1 MKLKVNGGLK
11 RSNVEN
17 RYPDSGVHG
26 AENSR
31 VVGHVIDGALVDQV
45 GIFILIADDMSTVAL
60 NVDCYVRGRSPL
72 ATLPTRMSSDDDQ
85 IFAHTFIVNE
95 AIH

>member
-1 MKLKVNGGLK
+1 MCVKLKVYGGLN

-60 NVDCYVRGRSPL
+60 DVDCTYLCSRKISPGH
-72 ATLPTRMSSDDDQ
+72 PTDED
-85 IFAHTFIVNE
+85 VL
-95 AIH
+95 

>member
-1 MKLKVNGGLK
+1 MNGGLK
-11 RSNVEN
+11 RSIVEN

-31 VVGHVIDGALVDQV
+31 VVDHVIDGALVDQV

-60 NVDCYVRGRSPL
+60 NVDC
-72 ATLPTRMSSDDDQ
+72 MS
-85 IFAHTFIVNE
+85 
-95 AIH
+95 